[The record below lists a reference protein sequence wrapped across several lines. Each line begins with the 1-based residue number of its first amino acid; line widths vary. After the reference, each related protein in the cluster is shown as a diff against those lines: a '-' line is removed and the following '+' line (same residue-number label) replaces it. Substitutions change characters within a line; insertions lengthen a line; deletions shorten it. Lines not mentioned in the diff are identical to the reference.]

1 MRIHTIK
8 NRRNMTPESKEKA
21 LKSAWHAAIATVGV
35 YEYRHNRSWLSKV
48 LSVGLVLF
56 HADAAIC
63 DAVGKPTTLQRLL
76 AKLK

>member
-1 MRIHTIK
+1 M
-8 NRRNMTPESKEKA
+8 NPESRERG

-35 YEYRHNRSWLSKV
+35 YEYRKAHSLLARV
-48 LSVGLVLF
+48 LSIGLILF
-56 HADAAIC
+56 HMDAAFC